1 MADFTGGRACALTAM
16 LVFAAL
22 APASANAADR
32 LYGVTGANQLV
43 TLHSDSP
50 GVFRSKKAIRG
61 LLGDDRITAIDVR
74 PSNRALYGLSASNR
88 LYTIA
93 ARTGRATPVAG
104 PFSSPRLGRRDT
116 GFDFDPS
123 VDRLRVVTGPGLNFR
138 LDPITGDLVDGDAAL
153 TGVQTDRR
161 LSYDA
166 NDEAGSAKP
175 RVAASAYSNNSAGA
189 ASTRLFGIDTARDTL
204 VLQNPPDAGALS
216 TVGELGMD
224 AHGPVGF
231 DITRGGRAYAS
242 FALRGRGPT
251 GLFRI
256 NLSNG
261 RAAPAADF
269 NAVGLFARTPD
280 DQVRALA
287 TAGRAANDNSPPR
300 VRNRKLN
307 DPLVGQ
313 LLTGRV
319 LRLRVSCSEACIV
332 TSQLVLGRRVV
343 GGATAGV
350 RGLGGRRVL
359 RLRLTPKGR
368 KIVRRVRPRQLDVGI
383 AAADAAGN
391 AVETDGFRR

>member
-1 MADFTGGRACALTAM
+1 MRNRSGGAFALTAM

-22 APASANAADR
+22 APTGANAAER
-32 LYGVTGANQLV
+32 LYGVTDDDRLV

-50 GVFRSKKAIRG
+50 GVFRSAKPITG
-61 LLGDDRITAIDVR
+61 LLGSDTITAIDVR
-74 PSNRALYGLSASNR
+74 PSTGALYGLSSNSR

-93 ARTGRATPVAG
+93 PGTGRATPVAG
-104 PFSSPRLGRRDT
+104 PFSPTRLGPQDA
-116 GFDFDPS
+116 GFDFNPT
-123 VDRLRVVTGPGLNFR
+123 VDKLRVVTGPGLNFR
-138 LDPITGDLVDGDAAL
+138 LDPITGQVVDGDAAL
-153 TGVQTDRR
+153 TGVQADRN
-161 LSYDA
+161 LSYEA
-166 NDEAGSAKP
+166 NDPAGSAKP

-189 ASTRLFGIDTARDTL
+189 AGTRLFGIDTARDTL
-204 VLQNPPDAGALS
+204 VLQNPPDAGVLN
-216 TVGELGMD
+216 TVGKLRID
-224 AHGPVGF
+224 AGGPVGF
-231 DITRGGRAYAS
+231 DIAKGGRAYAS

-251 GLFRI
+251 GLFRV

-261 RAAPAADF
+261 RTTPAADF
-269 NAVGLFARTPD
+269 NAVGLFARTAD
-280 DQVRALA
+280 DEVRALA
-287 TAGRAANDNSPPR
+287 AAGRMADDKSPPR

-319 LRLRVSCSEACIV
+319 LRLQVRCSEACLAV
-332 TSQLVLGRRVV
+332 AQLVLGRRVV
-343 GGATAGV
+343 GSATGGV
-350 RGLGGRRVL
+350 LARGGRTVL